1 MLAKREEGQ
10 GCYLSTA
17 LGALVIVALVE
28 WIWPDVIP
36 FTIFQFWRFDGTIE
50 GVLKVSWPAFVWG
63 GGVTTVFAIRKWND
77 PFAGWEDALDLKL
90 GLLSSTFAGVME
102 EISFRWLIFYNE
114 IIGYK
119 LINWLIF
126 GWAGFGVAEWW
137 QLHVSAPVANFFTLG
152 ALQAILFGSLGWAVG
167 AAMLTSNGKF
177 RDGHVYQGA
186 LGWINSWF
194 MGMFLFYLMFQYG
207 LIAAIIVH
215 FLYDAFIHVAIYILA
230 LIRLRTL

>member
-50 GVLKVSWPAFVWG
+50 EVLKVSWPAFVWG
-63 GGVTTVFAIRKWND
+63 SGVTTVFAIRKWND
-77 PFAGWEDALDLKL
+77 PFAGWEEDLNLKL

-126 GWAGFGVAEWW
+126 GWAVLTWK
-137 QLHVSAPVANFFTLG
+137 G
-152 ALQAILFGSLGWAVG
+152 ATWLWHPIRSLVC
-167 AAMLTSNGKF
+167 LPHPKTN
-177 RDGHVYQGA
+177 
-186 LGWINSWF
+186 
-194 MGMFLFYLMFQYG
+194 
-207 LIAAIIVH
+207 
-215 FLYDAFIHVAIYILA
+215 
-230 LIRLRTL
+230 